1 MAKIEDRLTQ
11 LEEKVNA
18 LPRTHPRGC
27 QLGRTFDPV
36 RELLHVT
43 TCPAEDCP
51 RRDRFNRS
59 SPEERA
65 PLRAAI
71 RAELARREAEGDAS

>member
-18 LPRTHPRGC
+18 LPRKHPRGC

-36 RELLHVT
+36 RELLHVE
-43 TCPAEDCP
+43 TCHAENCP
-51 RRDRFNRS
+51 RRDRFKRS
-59 SPEERA
+59 SREERA
-65 PLRAAI
+65 PLLAAI
-71 RAELARREAEGDAS
+71 RAELAMQEAEGNAS

>member
-1 MAKIEDRLTQ
+1 MLKIEDRLTK

-27 QLGRTFDPV
+27 QPGRTFDPV
-36 RELLHVT
+36 QELLHIT

-59 SPEERA
+59 SREERA
-65 PLRAAI
+65 PLTAAI
-71 RAELARREAEGDAS
+71 RAELAMKDAEEDPS